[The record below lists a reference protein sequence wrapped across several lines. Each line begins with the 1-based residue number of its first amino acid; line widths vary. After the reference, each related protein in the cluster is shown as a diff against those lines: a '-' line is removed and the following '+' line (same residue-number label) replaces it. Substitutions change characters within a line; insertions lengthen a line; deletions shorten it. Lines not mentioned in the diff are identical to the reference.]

1 MKKTLPGRKVNKL
14 TTEISNNTPET
25 KINLQPNSSKVDW
38 SLQRPPGCVF
48 YKEFSKETA
57 IFRGLIFLRIR
68 VESKETKRKYKG
80 NERKIKENKRKI
92 KGIRK
97 HKKGN
102 GRKSK
107 ENGKEIKGKIKD
119 LKGKLKKMKGKMKG
133 DGCCEIIFPEKKLNK
148 RKTKISNNAPKRKL
162 FFKETVVRVFNYNS
176 CASFHV

>member
-1 MKKTLPGRKVNKL
+1 MFLIRNLIKKRPHLSDLFFWEFRWNQKKRKV
-14 TTEISNNTPET
+14 
-25 KINLQPNSSKVDW
+25 
-38 SLQRPPGCVF
+38 
-48 YKEFSKETA
+48 
-57 IFRGLIFLRIR
+57 
-68 VESKETKRKYKG
+68 

-133 DGCCEIIFPEKKLNK
+133 DGCCEIIFPEKKINK
-148 RKTKISNNAPKRKL
+148 RKTKISNNAP
-162 FFKETVVRVFNYNS
+162 ETKINS
-176 CASFHV
+176 QPNSSKVEWSSRRPPG